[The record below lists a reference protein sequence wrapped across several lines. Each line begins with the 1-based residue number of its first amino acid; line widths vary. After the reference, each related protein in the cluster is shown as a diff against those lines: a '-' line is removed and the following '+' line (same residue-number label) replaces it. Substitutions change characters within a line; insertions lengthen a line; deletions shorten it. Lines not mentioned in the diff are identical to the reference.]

1 MSDERHPD
9 DLLYHPEHDWVRMD
23 GELATLGITWYAQE
37 SLGEIVFWDA
47 PNVGSMIRKGDAYAE
62 LESVKA
68 VTDVVAP
75 MSGEI
80 LVVNERISD
89 ELRLLND
96 DPYAEGWLVQVR
108 LKDLSE
114 TDSLLDA
121 DAYKRLL

>member
-1 MSDERHPD
+1 MSDERYPGG
-9 DLLYHPEHDWVRMD
+9 LLYHPDHDWVRID
-23 GELATLGITWYAQE
+23 GELATFGITWYAQD

-47 PNVGSMIRKGDAYAE
+47 PKVGAMIRRGAPYAE

-89 ELRLLND
+89 ELRLLNE
-96 DPYAEGWLVQVR
+96 DPYQEGWLVGVR
-108 LKDLSE
+108 LTDLSE
-114 TDSLLDA
+114 VDLLLDA
-121 DAYKRLL
+121 DAYRSLL